1 MFTFVKNILQEYF
14 KQKFVYTSRIM
25 LRNIKNFTLD

>member
-14 KQKFVYTSRIM
+14 KQKFVYSRIM
-25 LRNIKNFTLD
+25 LRNIKNFTFD